1 MYGGGTEREMKPFIK
16 IFLSLL
22 AAFVIGVAI
31 PVGIV
36 FVAELIVGSTDGVL
50 FGVVFALLSLLA
62 IAAIL
67 SIALR

>member
-1 MYGGGTEREMKPFIK
+1 MYGGGTEREMIPFIK
-16 IFLSLL
+16 IFLFLL

-36 FVAELIVGSTDGVL
+36 FVAELIVGSTEGVL
-50 FGVVFALLSLLA
+50 FGVVFDLLLLLA

>member
-1 MYGGGTEREMKPFIK
+1 MKLFIK

-31 PVGIV
+31 ILGIV

-50 FGVVFALLSLLA
+50 FGGVFTLLLLLA
-62 IAAIL
+62 IAAIF

>member
-1 MYGGGTEREMKPFIK
+1 MIDFIK

-22 AAFVIGVAI
+22 GAFVIGAAI
-31 PVGIV
+31 LTGIV
-36 FVAELIVGSTDGVL
+36 FIAGWIAGSTEGVL
-50 FGVVFALLSLLA
+50 FAVVFTLLLLLA